1 MAEQKKPKK
10 NKSTKDN
17 IVELGKDTQ
26 FKTGAKQAEIARRG
40 GIRSGQVKRENKI
53 LREEI
58 LKRLSAQDMK
68 EITDNLIARAKDN
81 DRSFEV
87 LRDTIGQKPTD
98 KAEVTTDITIVDIL
112 KGNNIEL

>member
-10 NKSTKDN
+10 SKSTKDN
-17 IVELGKDTQ
+17 IVELGKKTR
-26 FKTGAKQAEIARRG
+26 FKAGEQQAETARKG
-40 GIRSGQVKRENKI
+40 GIKSQQVQKEKKI

-58 LKRLSAQDMK
+58 LKRLSAKDMD
-68 EITDNLIARAKDN
+68 EITQNLIARAKDN

>member
-1 MAEQKKPKK
+1 MAEKKPKK
-10 NKSTKDN
+10 SKGTKD
-17 IVELGKDTQ
+17 IIAELGKNTR
-26 FKTGAKQAEIARRG
+26 FKTGEEQVERARRG
-40 GIRSGQVKRENKI
+40 GIKSGQVRKENKI

-58 LKRLSAQDMK
+58 LKRLSAKDMD
-68 EITDNLIARAKDN
+68 EITQNLIARAKDN